1 MSMTSTGRWK
11 LVCGVLAIA
20 TAYSWLRDGDA
31 RVRPATATSPRAAA
45 YRPLRV
51 SAAALGVSV
60 DDLISRL
67 HSSRSPRELRMLAEQ
82 LGAVGDD
89 AAIDAVRA
97 LVTDVRP
104 EVPELVVAAIGTI
117 GTDHAVDVLLELA
130 RHPRGSVRQA
140 AVLALGRTG
149 SSRAET
155 FLVAQ
160 ARRHDTDAIEALAML
175 GSDRAIEV
183 LYRIAV
189 AGNDHVAEVAMRKLG
204 ELEAPA
210 ARQALVRLIDAPS
223 LQTAIAAIDAVRDV
237 DATVA
242 TKLVAVIRGGDGQ
255 LVRPA
260 LLALAQGGDRGVT
273 ILREAALDG
282 ANRAIQHTA
291 VAALGIT
298 QSPDAV
304 DTLAQ
309 LTDSAD
315 DELATEAARALA
327 SIELPEARDALI
339 SAALSEH
346 AGAVEALVAIED
358 DSIEPALVE
367 IARSEGPGA
376 APALARL
383 LSRGNAEALAV
394 VSTRARSSDEDVRES
409 AYTLLAEVGT
419 EDATTR
425 LLALARGEHGSL
437 KGRVL
442 ELVAAARPSD
452 PAVTELLR
460 EGLHGSDASTQQVA
474 AAALGRVGTDEA
486 RDALVVALAGSDLEI
501 KQAAL
506 QALAGYRLTTEA
518 SAAIESAVT
527 SDPRL
532 LPEALQRL
540 LQARSPL
547 ALRLADRALA
557 GSSHVAV
564 RTLRLL
570 GQYDI
575 AGSAE
580 LVMRSIRARDAH
592 VRVAAIHALVALR
605 ADRAVD
611 VIAQASRDPSE
622 SVRTAA
628 ASALGTLGTPRAR
641 DALLA
646 MSRSPEVNDRL
657 LAMQYLPDDPATV
670 PRARE
675 LLHDPNS
682 SVAYYAMRTL
692 ARTREGVSVLR
703 ALVHD
708 SSARFDARW
717 DAARL
722 LDAYG
727 HLDARTAAWMSA
739 HEDSDDE

>member
-97 LVTDVRP
+97 LVADVRP
-104 EVPELVVAAIGTI
+104 EVPELIIAAIGTI
-117 GTDHAVDVLLELA
+117 GSDHAVDVLLELA
-130 RHPRGSVRQA
+130 GHPRGGVRQA
-140 AVLALGRTG
+140 AIVALGRTG
-149 SSRAET
+149 NDRAET
-155 FLVAQ
+155 FLVAR
-160 ARRHDTDAIEALAML
+160 ARRDDTAAIEALAML
-175 GSDRAIEV
+175 GSERAIEV
-183 LYRIAV
+183 LYRIAA
-189 AGNDHVAEVAMRKLG
+189 AGNDHVAEVATAKLG
-204 ELEAPA
+204 ELEAPS
-210 ARQALVRLIDAPS
+210 ARRALVRLIDAPS
-223 LQTAIAAIDAVRDV
+223 LPTATRAIDAIREV
-237 DATVA
+237 DAALAARLAV
-242 TKLVAVIRGGDGQ
+242 VIRGGEGQ
-255 LVRPA
+255 LVRSA
-260 LLALAQGGDRGVT
+260 LLALAHGGDRGLP

-282 ANRAIQHTA
+282 ASRAIQHTA
-291 VAALGIT
+291 ITALGMT

-309 LTDSAD
+309 LTESTD
-315 DELATEAARALA
+315 DELASEAARALA

-339 SAALSEH
+339 SAALSER
-346 AGAVEALVAIED
+346 AGAIEALAAIED
-358 DSIEPALVE
+358 DSVEPALVE

-383 LSRGNAEALAV
+383 LSRGHAEALAV
-394 VSTRARSSDEDVRES
+394 VSARARSSDDDVRAS
-409 AYTLLAEVGT
+409 AYKLLADVGT
-419 EDATTR
+419 EDATAR
-425 LLALARGEHGSL
+425 LLALARAEHGDL
-437 KGRVL
+437 KAWVL

-452 PAVTELLR
+452 PAVTQLLR
-460 EGLHGSDASTQQVA
+460 EGLLGDDANTRQVA
-474 AAALGRVGTDEA
+474 AIALGRVGTDEA
-486 RDALVVALAGSDLEI
+486 RDALVAALAGSDLGA

-506 QALAGYRLTTEA
+506 RALSDYRLTPEA
-518 SAAIESAVT
+518 AAAIEAAVT

-540 LQARSPL
+540 LQAGAPL
-547 ALRLADRALA
+547 ALRLAERALA
-557 GSSHVAV
+557 GPPHLATH
-564 RTLRLL
+564 TLGLL
-570 GQYDI
+570 GQYEV
-575 AGSAE
+575 AGSVELILRSTRAAE
-580 LVMRSIRARDAH
+580 PRVRS
-592 VRVAAIHALVALR
+592 AALLALVSSR
-605 ADRAVD
+605 NERIVDAV
-611 VIAQASRDPSE
+611 AQATRDPID
-622 SVRTAA
+622 SVRSAA
-628 ASALGTLGTPRAR
+628 ASALGSIGGPHAR

-646 MSRSPEVNDRL
+646 MSRSHDPHDRL
-657 LAMQYLPDDPATV
+657 LALQYLPDDPATI

-692 ARTREGVSVLR
+692 AATREGASVLR
-703 ALVHD
+703 AIVRD
-708 SSARFDARW
+708 STVRDEARY

-727 HLDARTAAWMSA
+727 YMDAATAAWISA
-739 HEDSDDE
+739 HDDDD